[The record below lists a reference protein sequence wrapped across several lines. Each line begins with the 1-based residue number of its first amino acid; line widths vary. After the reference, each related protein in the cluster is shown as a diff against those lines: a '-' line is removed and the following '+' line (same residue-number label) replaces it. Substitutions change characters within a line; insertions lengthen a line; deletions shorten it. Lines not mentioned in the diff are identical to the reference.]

1 MTASPRTTRP
11 RLARLFVPA
20 VLTLTTALGSGCVSQ
35 LEADAARDKYR
46 ASEELVLKL
55 RQQLEEAEESLALLR
70 SRTNPNPAF
79 QDRIAVLEAQVA
91 SLEASLED
99 ARAALSSAAGAPLP
113 AILTS
118 ELERL
123 AEANPDLMT
132 FDADTGM
139 IRFRSDVTFA
149 LGRTDVRD
157 GAENLLN
164 QLAGVLNSPAASG
177 YEVRVVGHTDNVP
190 VRNAANVQKY
200 EDNWGMS
207 AFRAISVM
215 RVLNAAGVPAARMSI
230 AGYGENQPVVS
241 NGPRGAEA
249 NRRVEIF
256 LVPRNEP
263 VAATPAP
270 SAQPGPV
277 EAMTAPAP
285 SEDDNPALFK

>member
-1 MTASPRTTRP
+1 MIRTPRTLTRFT
-11 RLARLFVPA
+11 RLVVPA
-20 VLTLTTALGSGCVSQ
+20 TLLLTTTLGTGCVSQ
-35 LEADAARDKYR
+35 LEADRARDKYR
-46 ASEELVLKL
+46 AAEEMVLDL
-55 RQQLEEAEESLALLR
+55 QQQLQEKDEALAMLR
-70 SRTNPNPAF
+70 GRTNPNPAM
-79 QDRIAVLEAQVA
+79 QERIDALEAEAAALRA
-91 SLEASLED
+91 SLDD
-99 ARAALSSAAGAPLP
+99 ARNALRGAAGAPLP
-113 AILTS
+113 AILAS

-132 FDADTGM
+132 FDAETGM

-157 GAENLLN
+157 GATNLLN
-164 QLAGVLNSPAASG
+164 QLAGVLTSPAAAA

-215 RVLNAAGVPAARMSI
+215 RVLNQAGVPSSRMSI
-230 AGYGENQPVVS
+230 AGYGEHQPVVA
-241 NGPRGAEA
+241 NAANGAEA

-256 LVPRNEP
+256 LVPSAEP
-263 VAATPAP
+263 VAATPTP
-270 SAQPGPV
+270 SEPGRV
-277 EAMTAPAP
+277 EPMAAPAP